1 MGTAL
6 RSPALAFPA
15 TDARHDEVRTGLT
28 SVTHRSDRILIVDDD
43 DIIRG
48 LVFRWLTDHGYA
60 CRSAANGE
68 EALGLLRESEFSLL
82 VSDIVMPGMSGLEL
96 LKVVREQ
103 FPDMAVIM
111 ASSLDDRATAIGAL
125 RNGAHGYVIKPFD
138 ENEIAI
144 NVANA
149 LERRRLA
156 LAQRSHKRQ
165 AEEQILEQADQWRDR
180 EVDTVLGL
188 AAAAEYG
195 DENARGHIRRI
206 GLYAAKLA
214 EALGW
219 DDESVREIRVAAMMH
234 DVGKT
239 GVPNDILLKPGKLT
253 PDEFEIV
260 KEHSSIG
267 GEILSSHGNPLL
279 ALARDIALSH
289 HEKWNGQG
297 YPRRRMGKAT
307 PAAARIVGIADVYD
321 ALVTPR
327 VYKAAMPHHEA
338 TEVMARET
346 GKHFDPRMLK
356 CFLELLPEIRRIGA
370 QIRS

>member
-1 MGTAL
+1 M
-6 RSPALAFPA
+6 
-15 TDARHDEVRTGLT
+15 TGQT
-28 SVTHRSDRILIVDDD
+28 SVTYRSDRILIVDDD

-60 CRSAANGE
+60 CRSAASGE
-68 EALGLLRESEFSLL
+68 EALDLLRTSEFSLL

-96 LKVVREQ
+96 LKTAREQ

-156 LAQRSHKRQ
+156 LAHRSHKRQ
-165 AEEQILEQADQWRDR
+165 TEEQILERTEQLRDR
-180 EVDTVLGL
+180 EGETVLRL
-188 AAAAEYG
+188 ASASEYG
-195 DENARGHIRRI
+195 DENTCGHIRRI
-206 GLYAAKLA
+206 GLYAARLA

-219 DDESVREIRVAAMMH
+219 DDESANEIRVAAMMH

-239 GVPNDILLKPGKLT
+239 GVPDDILLKPGKLT
-253 PDEFEIV
+253 ADEFEIV
-260 KEHSSIG
+260 KRHTTVG
-267 GEILSSHGNPLL
+267 GEILNCHSSPLL
-279 ALARDIALSH
+279 TMARDIALSH

-297 YPRRRMGKAT
+297 YPRGRIGKAI
-307 PAAARIVGIADVYD
+307 PATARIVAITDVYD

-338 TEVMARET
+338 VEVMARET

-356 CFLELLPEIRRIGA
+356 CFLEVLPEIRRMGA